1 MGFANRY
8 EKQVASLTLISAH
21 FGLPKK
27 ERAPRL
33 QQDAKWAKILL
44 ERPIDEFLTQ
54 WYDQPL
60 FHTLDRDQMRKLR
73 QKQDPISLAKS
84 LIYYSLGR
92 QPLYLPPKGHL
103 LVGEWDQKFR
113 ELYAPYSPHLLTNTT
128 KWRVSQKSPST
139 ALSGAMHFALSRS
152 MKWAAPC
159 KMRGTIRP
167 SEP

>member
-113 ELYAPYSPHLLTNTT
+113 ELYAPYSPHLLT
-128 KWRVSQKSPST
+128 K
-139 ALSGAMHFALSRS
+139 AGH
-152 MKWAAPC
+152 AAHLEQP
-159 KMRGTIRP
+159 KQIAELIQRFT
-167 SEP
+167 S